1 MPGSTHGCAGGQRS
15 NRASPGTEGT
25 DIKTRALT
33 RILRRTW
40 DFLHSR
46 QGLAVLKAA
55 AMPVAVIVGGL
66 LVMGGSQAAFSGST
80 ESNNSWKAATVA
92 LTSNKSTAMFN
103 VAAMK
108 PGTTESHCITVTSAS
123 DIPTEVRM
131 YSGGVGGTNGL
142 NTYLSM
148 AIDAGSGG
156 TDGATSCTGFT
167 ATASLFNGLASD
179 FAAATNF
186 ATALPGQALAPGAG
200 QQYRISVTLL
210 TTAPNSAQ
218 GGQSSIKFVWENQ

>member
-1 MPGSTHGCAGGQRS
+1 MK
-15 NRASPGTEGT
+15 AS
-25 DIKTRALT
+25 
-33 RILRRTW
+33 
-40 DFLHSR
+40 
-46 QGLAVLKAA
+46 
-55 AMPVAVIVGGL
+55 AMPVAVVVGGL
-66 LVMGGSQAAFSGST
+66 LVMGGSQAAFSGTT
-80 ESNNSWKAATVA
+80 ESSNSWKAATVS

-108 PGTTESHCITVTSAS
+108 PGTTESHCITVSSAS

-131 YSGGVGGTNGL
+131 YSGGVSGSNGL
-142 NTYLSM
+142 NSYLSM

-167 ATASLFNGLASD
+167 AAASLFSGLPTDFSAVANYASG
-179 FAAATNF
+179 
-186 ATALPGQALAPGAG
+186 LPGQTLAPGAG